1 MGCSGEPSK
10 TKSNLIRSNYEQMMK
25 KYACMF
31 ILAFFVLAIRAN
43 TNADSLKAAA
53 DKAYSL
59 EQYDQAASLYLR
71 LTRIGESDV
80 VCYNLA
86 NSYYRMDSLASAIL
100 WYERALLLSPGDSDI
115 RFNLRMARAKTVDKI
130 VPEEEIFFARWYHS
144 LLNQMSVNNWVWT
157 GVLFFALALA
167 ALLLYFQAGRIL
179 WRKVGFFGSLIFLV
193 FAVCSHIFAW
203 QQKGRQ
209 QHRDRAVV
217 MQPSVVVKST
227 PNAAGTDLFLLHSG
241 TSFQLLDQS
250 MKDWCQIRLSDG
262 KEGWIPVSAIEV
274 I

>member
-1 MGCSGEPSK
+1 
-10 TKSNLIRSNYEQMMK
+10 MK
-25 KYACMF
+25 KYVC
-31 ILAFFVLAIRAN
+31 ILFLASFVLAIYAN
-43 TNADSLKAAA
+43 PSADSLKAAA
-53 DKAYSL
+53 DKAYSH
-59 EQYDQAASLYLR
+59 EQYDKAASLYLR
-71 LTRIGESDV
+71 LTRLGESDV

-86 NSYYRMDSLASAIL
+86 NSYYRMDSVASAIL

-130 VPEEEIFFARWYHS
+130 VPEEEIFFSRWYHS
-144 LLNQMSVNNWVWT
+144 LLNLMSVNSWVSV
-157 GVLFFALALA
+157 GIVLFAFALLG
-167 ALLLYFQAGRIL
+167 LLLYFVSDRML
-179 WRKVGFFGSLIFLV
+179 WRKVGFFGALLLLLLS
-193 FAVCSHIFAW
+193 ASSHLFAW

-217 MQPSVVVKST
+217 MQSSVVVKST
-227 PNAAGTDLFLLHSG
+227 PNAAGTDLFLVHSG
-241 TSFQLLDQS
+241 TSFHILDAS

>member
-1 MGCSGEPSK
+1 
-10 TKSNLIRSNYEQMMK
+10 MK
-25 KYACMF
+25 KYVC
-31 ILAFFVLAIRAN
+31 ILFLASFVLAIHAN
-43 TNADSLKAAA
+43 PSADSLKAAA

-59 EQYDQAASLYLR
+59 EQYDKAASLYLR
-71 LTRIGESDV
+71 LTRMGESDV

-86 NSYYRMDSLASAIL
+86 NSYYRMDSVASAIL
-100 WYERALLLSPGDSDI
+100 WYERALLLSPGDSDV

-130 VPEEEIFFARWYHS
+130 VPEEEIFFSRWYHS
-144 LLNQMSVNNWVWT
+144 LLNLMSVNGWVWT
-157 GVLFFALALA
+157 GVVFFVLALVG
-167 ALLLYFQAGRIL
+167 LSLYFVSARVG
-179 WRKVGFFGSLIFLV
+179 WRKAGFFGALFFLLLSV
-193 FAVCSHIFAW
+193 SSHLFAW

-209 QHRDRAVV
+209 QYRDRAVV

-241 TSFQLLDQS
+241 TSFHILDAS

>member
-1 MGCSGEPSK
+1 
-10 TKSNLIRSNYEQMMK
+10 MK
-25 KYACMF
+25 KYVC
-31 ILAFFVLAIRAN
+31 ILFLASFVLAIHAN
-43 TNADSLKAAA
+43 PSADSLKAAA

-59 EQYDQAASLYLR
+59 EQYDKAASLYLR
-71 LTRIGESDV
+71 LTRLGESDV

-86 NSYYRMDSLASAIL
+86 NSYYRMDSVASAIL

-130 VPEEEIFFARWYHS
+130 VPEEEIFFSRWYHS
-144 LLNQMSVNNWVWT
+144 LLNLMSVNSWVSV
-157 GVLFFALALA
+157 GIVLFAFALLG
-167 ALLLYFQAGRIL
+167 LLLYFVSDRML
-179 WRKVGFFGSLIFLV
+179 WRKVGFFGALLLLLLS
-193 FAVCSHIFAW
+193 ACSHLFAW

-241 TSFQLLDQS
+241 TSFHILDAS